1 MELGFD
7 IGSACSDAALIEIVE
22 ASPFLNFHEF
32 WIIFNFTKRPKM
44 KIPFSGYYIF
54 FISKYNFYF
63 ELYSKNDN
71 NYTLVVK
78 FREFGHQ

>member
-22 ASPFLNFHEF
+22 ASPFLNFYQF
-32 WIIFNFTKRPKM
+32 WIILKVCQAAKNE
-44 KIPFSGYYIF
+44 KIHFLAITFYF
-54 FISKYNFYF
+54 SKYIFYF
-63 ELYSKNDN
+63 EYSKDDN

>member
-22 ASPFLNFHEF
+22 ASPFL
-32 WIIFNFTKRPKM
+32 IFLLILNHFEILPSGQKW
-44 KIPFSGYYIF
+44 KIHFLAITFYF
-54 FISKYNFYF
+54 SKYIFYF
-63 ELYSKNDN
+63 EYSKDDN